1 MPMPDRCAFYINL
14 YANPDGPA
22 PYSSAHICLADAL
35 DELAHAEADGFG
47 PYQSTIEVTTG
58 PNGSVA
64 RMIDLSRAAKV
75 LLLETQ
81 AGA

>member
-1 MPMPDRCAFYINL
+1 
-14 YANPDGPA
+14 
-22 PYSSAHICLADAL
+22 
-35 DELAHAEADGFG
+35 LAHAEADGFG
-47 PYQSTIEVTTG
+47 PYQSTIEATTG

-75 LLLETQ
+75 LLLETR